1 MTFSPLHAGQ
11 TIRVVVSCTGAA
23 CPGAA
28 TPFKALISLVNEFTF
43 VNSITPNVTKATKAK
58 NATKVFIVEWN
69 LEWNQLRCRW
79 TDTSQKTMDCK
90 AGERGG
96 QLGASCDVPMR
107 LRVQLSVPS
116 SVTPCLAKSR

>member
-11 TIRVVVSCTGAA
+11 TIRVVVSCTGA
-23 CPGAA
+23 PGAPA
-28 TPFKALISLVNEFTF
+28 AFKALISLVNEFTF

-58 NATKVFIVEWN
+58 NAIKVFIV
-69 LEWNQLRCRW
+69 EWNQLRCRW

-96 QLGASCDVPMR
+96 QLGASCDVPRLGDR
-107 LRVQLSVPS
+107 LRCFAYPVALW
-116 SVTPCLAKSR
+116 LD